1 MVGCIA
7 SRDKNTIIDNNR
19 DLGSLTSGGA
29 NAFPAKD
36 AAAGFGGGLDMSWA
50 QSDPFH

>member
-1 MVGCIA
+1 MGCIA
-7 SRDKNTIIDNNR
+7 SWVADNNK

-36 AAAGFGGGLDMSWA
+36 AGAGFGGRLDMSWD